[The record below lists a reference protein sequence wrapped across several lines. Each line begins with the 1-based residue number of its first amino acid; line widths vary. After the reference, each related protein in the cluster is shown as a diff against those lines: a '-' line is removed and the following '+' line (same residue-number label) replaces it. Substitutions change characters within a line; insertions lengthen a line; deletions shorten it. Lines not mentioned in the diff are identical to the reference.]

1 MHAAV
6 RECFDAGDVGPS
18 GDRWGTAIG
27 IHFALADLLTEWHE
41 GSGIIPSEWGY
52 RQALGGADTDDWNY
66 RVLTED
72 LERGELHASD
82 LIHAGNDLSRYCA
95 YLDRKGLS
103 Y

>member
-1 MHAAV
+1 MHATV
-6 RECFDAGDVGPS
+6 RDCFDSGDTGPG

-27 IHFALADLLTEWHE
+27 IHFAVADLLADIDAST
-41 GSGIIPSEWGY
+41 IPDEWGY
-52 RQALGGADTDDWNY
+52 RQALGGSDTDNWDY
-66 RVLTED
+66 RVLAED

-82 LIHAGNDLSRYCA
+82 LIHAGNVLSRYCA